1 VVEIRCDTAGD
12 KGHLLARVEDG
23 AIAIWCVKC
32 KAWHRVTI
40 SDLVRDAVLDLRCN
54 GRDNDDGGKLLW

>member
-12 KGHLLARVEDG
+12 KGHLLARVQDG

-32 KAWHRVTI
+32 KTWHRVAV

-54 GRDNDDGGKLLW
+54 GRDNEHDGKLLW